1 MGRRGWVRQLLRT
14 AGGLLVLGAV
24 TLGAITAASTTRP
37 PAGMTEARTIRA
49 TVPGAPPTASS
60 LPTAPVRADAAPMTT
75 TALRGAVDRT
85 RWPTA
90 VRIDAL
96 EVQASIEPVG
106 LGDGGTLVIPPSPRD
121 VGWFQGGTVPGEPG
135 VALVT
140 SHLDTRRE
148 GRGVFAGLVTLE
160 ERDVIVIGHADGSI
174 QRWEV
179 TGRTQHR
186 KDELPDALALRTGPP
201 RLALVTCGGP
211 FDAQARRY
219 RDNVIVWAEPVTSGE
234 SRPEVEE

>member
-1 MGRRGWVRQLLRT
+1 MGRRGWDRQLLRT
-14 AGGLLVLGAV
+14 AGGLLFLGAV

-37 PAGMTEARTIRA
+37 PAGMTEALTTRA

-60 LPTAPVRADAAPMTT
+60 LPAAPVRANAAPSTT
-75 TALRGAVDRT
+75 TALRGAVDRA
-85 RWPTA
+85 RWPTT
-90 VRIDAL
+90 VRLDAL
-96 EVQASIEPVG
+96 EVRASVEPVG
-106 LGDGGTLVIPPSPRD
+106 LGEGGTLVIPPSPRD
-121 VGWFQGGTVPGEPG
+121 VGWFQGSAVPGEPG

-160 ERDVIVIGHADGSI
+160 AGDVIVIGQADGTI

-179 TGRTQHR
+179 AGRTQHR
-186 KDELPDALALRTGPP
+186 KDELPDALALRSGPP

-219 RDNVIVWAEPVTSGE
+219 RDNIIVWAEPLTSGG
-234 SRPEVEE
+234 SRTEVEE